1 LQVLLHKDFS
11 EEATMSDSSFR
22 IIPIL
27 IVAFVFALAGAPNV
41 AVADHCKG
49 KHKNDPSC
57 DSGGGGGGSG
67 IIFSVSFV
75 GDPLAPGSNL
85 FLPSCTAQTP
95 ASSGNSF
102 ATTAIFPRHDLCA
115 TLTTSDDATLTDDII
130 IQTVTTRSGD
140 IIGVQVTGQDI
151 IGEDGIAH
159 ESDVLDVDP
168 IVQPDGAGFTLHV
181 HATDVDL
188 WKLDTHL
195 RKKKSKRVEHVGTFS
210 LGDMIYTPDP

>member
-1 LQVLLHKDFS
+1 
-11 EEATMSDSSFR
+11 MSDRFFR
-22 IIPIL
+22 LVPFMIF
-27 IVAFVFALAGAPNV
+27 AFVVGLVGAPNV
-41 AVADHCKG
+41 ALADHCKG
-49 KHKNDPSC
+49 NHKNDPGC
-57 DSGGGGGGSG
+57 DGGGGGGGSG

-115 TLTTSDDATLTDDII
+115 TLTTSDGATLTDDII

-140 IIGVQVTGQDI
+140 VVGVRVTGQDV
-151 IGEDGIAH
+151 IGEAGIAH
-159 ESDVLDVDP
+159 ESDVLDVVP
-168 IVQPDGAGFTLHV
+168 IILPDGVGFTLHV
-181 HATDVDL
+181 HAVDVDL

-195 RKKKSKRVEHVGTFS
+195 RKKKSKRVKHVGTFS